1 MRSGQ
6 LAPYSG
12 LPVSSQTAGT
22 RVLNQAHVTSAWEAR
37 AADCQALQSAV
48 GRGSAQLAGVHGEAP
63 LNSGLLHASGHVVDP
78 FGGCIFSRYCGGQCQ
93 GCPLTCNRL
102 ASVQVV
108 GAHMVGEDAPEM
120 MQGIAIAMKAG
131 ATKSHFDSTVGIHPT
146 AAEEFVTMRQKTRS
160 VTGKGSNN
168 LSRRLRAGG

>member
-1 MRSGQ
+1 
-6 LAPYSG
+6 
-12 LPVSSQTAGT
+12 
-22 RVLNQAHVTSAWEAR
+22 
-37 AADCQALQSAV
+37 
-48 GRGSAQLAGVHGEAP
+48 
-63 LNSGLLHASGHVVDP
+63 
-78 FGGCIFSRYCGGQCQ
+78 
-93 GCPLTCNRL
+93 
-102 ASVQVV
+102 
-108 GAHMVGEDAPEM
+108 MVGEDAPEM